1 MSAKAEAMSLSS
13 IKAVILVSVMLQNAL
28 YTLMRRY
35 SQGVL
40 KESVSSAEVLLL
52 SEVFKLFFSGY
63 MTADSKEPTDAHGKG
78 ATKLAW
84 LALNSSKMLILALI
98 YAAMNV
104 LSFVALRRID
114 AAAFTVCA
122 QLKILTTAFFSVLV
136 LQRHLTWTKW
146 RALLLIVCA
155 SVLVST
161 PAVTSSSADCGHDG
175 AVASGGGQPHRRLSL
190 GGGVGGGG
198 DEGAGVGDDDAGVGG
213 GGGGGEAD
221 ESFETLVGFGAVLLE
236 VTLSGFASI
245 YFEKV
250 IKATN
255 VKLSIWDRNFQLAMY
270 SVLFYVGMI
279 SYESAT
285 NAEYQLGQGWSVLSV
300 LVAFLGA
307 LGGILVA
314 LSVKHTDSIMKS
326 IAVSGAIVLA
336 SAGGYAFLGGPMTL
350 PMAVGSVVAIIATQ
364 NYTFDS
370 EVASGAAASTLAVSS
385 SSSPP
390 AMPTSLSAL
399 EKAMEKGSDE
409 DEVLKGGAGGSAS
422 SMMPLLSSKGIGEVG
437 ASAV

>member
-198 DEGAGVGDDDAGVGG
+198 
-213 GGGGGEAD
+213 D

-422 SMMPLLSSKGIGEVG
+422 SMMPLLSSKGIGEAG